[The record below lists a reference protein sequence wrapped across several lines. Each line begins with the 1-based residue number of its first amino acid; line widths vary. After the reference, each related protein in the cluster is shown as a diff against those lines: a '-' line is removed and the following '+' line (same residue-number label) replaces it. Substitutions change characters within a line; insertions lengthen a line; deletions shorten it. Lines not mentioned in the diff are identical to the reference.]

1 MKYDIFTILDEISRK
16 LDDGELSDE
25 QVDFLLQMEILVEEG
40 TITDE
45 QAQDVMNGGDLDDET
60 KFEGT
65 R

>member
-45 QAQDVMNGGDLDDET
+45 QAQDVMNGLQKVD
-60 KFEGT
+60 
-65 R
+65 

>member
-1 MKYDIFTILDEISRK
+1 MIERRRLGMKYDIFTILDEISRK

-45 QAQDVMNGGDLDDET
+45 QAQDVMNGDY
-60 KFEGT
+60 
-65 R
+65 